1 MEIEKHKCCSE
12 PPFNESTG
20 RISPDG
26 HWLAYISDESGR
38 YEVYVRP
45 FPGPGGKWQISTE
58 GGNEVLWSPKG
69 TELFY
74 RTENRMMAVDISTQP
89 TFSAGKPRMLFE
101 GSSYLRTPGAGIY
114 YSVFPDGQRF
124 LMLKRQDQ
132 QQTGANQINVIG
144 NWFEELKSKVPVTS
158 TK

>member
-1 MEIEKHKCCSE
+1 MRVQAAFLPMDIGWLTSRMNPAGMRFTCGLFLFQKGVKCS
-12 PPFNESTG
+12 
-20 RISPDG
+20 
-26 HWLAYISDESGR
+26 SG
-38 YEVYVRP
+38 
-45 FPGPGGKWQISTE
+45 
-58 GGNEVLWSPKG
+58 LKG